1 MHGWLS
7 VGEMLMKRRRM
18 VRIHVSIKDTT
29 NVVSIQVD
37 IITNQPTQMNHNA
50 ASTTP
55 EERPT
60 FTYTY
65 RSHYKQYIYISKE

>member
-1 MHGWLS
+1 
-7 VGEMLMKRRRM
+7 MLMKRRRM

-55 EERPT
+55 EEPSV

-65 RSHYKQYIYISKE
+65 LSHYKQYIYISKDSDTAR